1 MALWAETASFH
12 ALRLISTKLHW
23 LFDQTHLLLGSQ
35 ILVKTLI
42 LLIPISDFSQ
52 DQRFPSSLFFFLF
65 LQFSQV
71 NIFFFPNH
79 FFCLCNR
86 NPNLLCFHQNC
97 SDVSQLHGQKLL
109 QIGTPPRFS
118 LFLSLHS
125 NICFFCILFVGFIF
139 YFFSFAIMIWCWVII
154 VWCCWTVVLVG
165 GNVWDLPNFFMIFT
179 FSWVDGGKGWN

>member
-125 NICFFCILFVGFIF
+125 NICVFVFYFLFFFFCDYDLMLGDH
-139 YFFSFAIMIWCWVII
+139 SLMLLD
-154 VWCCWTVVLVG
+154 CCFG
-165 GNVWDLPNFFMIFT
+165 GW
-179 FSWVDGGKGWN
+179 